1 MSVVNAAVAV
11 LQDASGRVL
20 LAQRP
25 EGKGWAGWWEFP
37 GGKIEQGESAQ
48 QALSRELM
56 EELGMQVVQ
65 AYPWLT
71 REHAY
76 PEKTVRLHFFMVRDW
91 QGEPQSLENQRWSWQ
106 DPANIE
112 VSPLLPANQAI
123 IDALRLPSIYAIS
136 NVCEMGEQA
145 FLEAL
150 QYALEHG
157 LKILQVREKQMSPSA
172 LGQLLSK
179 VCAMAAPYNAKILLN
194 ANAEMATDFA
204 CGLHLDSQQL
214 RNLSQRPTGLC
225 GASCH
230 NQQEL
235 QLAWQWQLDYALLS
249 PVQSTLSH
257 PDAQPLGW
265 EVFSQLI
272 HSTPIPIYALG
283 GMHKDDLT
291 QAWRSGA
298 HGIAMQ
304 RGIWN
309 EV

>member
-1 MSVVNAAVAV
+1 MSVVDAAVAV
-11 LQDASGRVL
+11 LQDASGQVL

-76 PEKTVRLHFFMVRDW
+76 PDKTVRLHFFMVREW

-106 DPANIE
+106 HPTHLE

-123 IDALRLPSIYAIS
+123 INALCLPNIYAIS
-136 NVCEMGEQA
+136 NLQEMGEQA
-145 FLEAL
+145 FLTAL
-150 QYALEHG
+150 QHAFAGG
-157 LKILQVREKQMSPSA
+157 LRLLQVREKHLGQAA
-172 LGQLLSK
+172 LEQLLSSI
-179 VCAMAAPYNAKILLN
+179 CAMAAPYQAKIVLN
-194 ANAEMATDFA
+194 GDAELARTFH
-204 CGLHLDSQQL
+204 CGLHLASPQLKQL
-214 RNLSQRPTGLC
+214 RQRPAGLC

-230 NQQEL
+230 NLAEL
-235 QLAWQWQLDYALLS
+235 QLAWHWQLDYALLS
-249 PVQSTLSH
+249 PVNLTRSH

-265 EVFSQLI
+265 QAFRQLI
-272 HSTPIPIYALG
+272 QDSPIPIYALG
-283 GMHKDDLT
+283 GMRQQDLI
-291 QAWRSGA
+291 QAWQAGA

-304 RGIWN
+304 REIWN
-309 EV
+309 AA